1 MAKGEGNTPIIGESL
16 DWEGP
21 SRKRHLQTACCSPRL
36 VSTLMTG
43 PLDCFEDGDDSTTRA
58 QDHDSLDSPPTVH
71 HSYWSWTALLCSASA
86 DSREATKDR
95 LHSCGAFLESQAGR
109 TRRRHQIASFG
120 PSPVTVSSIINERIS
135 CPKPRPPLELIAVGS
150 RTEHLLDGGY
160 SDYGFGSTPAFGVT
174 GRTRSFASC
183 SHVGLDAALPGE
195 GDEARGSSHLSR
207 LHQFPARVSLH
218 SSPRRATMHY
228 WTLVER
234 DRAARGL
241 CPAARSID
249 VRKAWEWGLS
259 CSDWLPRACHF
270 LRGTR
275 STWILVKLRRF
286 PSLTISFEPR
296 EAFWFRYTIPICC
309 SRRRARVMYGLMR
322 SCEWISNKFDAWS
335 WGRFSHSR
343 RFVPQMLCWI
353 GTRPHLRVKRGMLD
367 SCLLPFWPSL
377 LPAPVI

>member
-1 MAKGEGNTPIIGESL
+1 MSICWRAAIATTGSAQRQPSESPDGPGRLPHVVML
-16 DWEGP
+16 DW
-21 SRKRHLQTACCSPRL
+21 
-36 VSTLMTG
+36 
-43 PLDCFEDGDDSTTRA
+43 TR
-58 QDHDSLDSPPTVH
+58 P
-71 HSYWSWTALLCSASA
+71 Y
-86 DSREATKDR
+86 RGKATKR
-95 LHSCGAFLESQAGR
+95 ETAPTF
-109 TRRRHQIASFG
+109 
-120 PSPVTVSSIINERIS
+120 P
-135 CPKPRPPLELIAVGS
+135 GS
-150 RTEHLLDGGY
+150 
-160 SDYGFGSTPAFGVT
+160 
-174 GRTRSFASC
+174 
-183 SHVGLDAALPGE
+183 
-195 GDEARGSSHLSR
+195 
-207 LHQFPARVSLH
+207 ARVSLH

-259 CSDWLPRACHF
+259 CSDWLPRAFHF

-275 STWILVKLRRF
+275 STWDISQAQTI
-286 PSLTISFEPR
+286 PSLTIGFEPR

-335 WGRFSHSR
+335 WGRFSHPR

-353 GTRPHLRVKRGMLD
+353 GTRPHLRIKRGMLD
-367 SCLLPFWPSL
+367 SCLLPFRPSL